1 MIYLRL
7 SILDAQTKFGFISEF
22 LNIYIYI
29 YYINIKIFITYEYIN
44 NIIYI
49 LKYFLII

>member
-22 LNIYIYI
+22 LNIYI